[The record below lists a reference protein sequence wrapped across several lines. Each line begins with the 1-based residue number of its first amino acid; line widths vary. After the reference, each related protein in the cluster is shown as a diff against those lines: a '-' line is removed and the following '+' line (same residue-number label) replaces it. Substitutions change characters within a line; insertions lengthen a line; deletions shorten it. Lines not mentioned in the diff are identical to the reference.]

1 MTSEQFNKLI
11 NLADLWLSFSF
22 EVNGKS
28 HETYRNNDISVW
40 CYFSDN
46 SIHKSVEFTYLTN
59 NSKIEVGFFCPPTL
73 SNLNCFS
80 IINADLFIKHG
91 TEFLENIKKE
101 YEQKDQDVLANKKQ
115 KRIESLRKQLE
126 ELEGDDHV

>member
-1 MTSEQFNKLI
+1 MTQEQFNQLI
-11 NLADLWLSFSF
+11 NLAGLWVSFSF

-40 CYFSDN
+40 CYFSDD
-46 SIHKSVEFTYLTN
+46 SSYRSVEFTYLNN
-59 NSKIEVGFFCPPTL
+59 NSKIGVDFFSPPTL

-91 TEFLENIKKE
+91 TEFLKNINKE
-101 YEQKDQDVLANKKQ
+101 HKRKDQEGLANKKQ
-115 KRIESLRKQLE
+115 KRIESLRKELE
-126 ELEGDDHV
+126 ELEGDNNV

>member
-1 MTSEQFNKLI
+1 MTPEQFSKLI
-11 NLADLWLSFSF
+11 NLAYLWVSFSR
-22 EVNGKS
+22 ELNGKS

-40 CYFSDN
+40 CYFSDD
-46 SIHKSVEFTYLTN
+46 SSYRSVEFTYLTN
-59 NSKIEVGFFCPPTL
+59 NSKIGVSFFSPPTL
-73 SNLNCFS
+73 SNLNGFS

-91 TEFLENIKKE
+91 TEFLKNINKE
-101 YEQKDQDVLANKKQ
+101 HKRKDQEGLANKKQ